1 MMTNNFSLYTTALNT
16 LIRKEVDRFLRIWT
30 DSLLPPVITMAL
42 YFIIFGHLIGPRI
55 GEIDGIPYIQFIAPG
70 LIMMPII
77 NSSFANVAFSL
88 YLAKFGRNIE
98 ELLVAPVPNI
108 IVLLGYTIGG
118 SARGLLT
125 GFLVTLVT
133 LFFTNIHIYHPF
145 LMLVVVISCSALF
158 SIIGFINAIYA
169 KSFDDVSL
177 IPTFILT
184 PLTFLGG
191 MFYSIK
197 ILPPVWQNLSLLNP
211 ILYIINLF
219 RYSLLNVSDV
229 NIYVGL
235 ALLLGFFVILFFY
248 ALWLLKHGVNLK
260 A

>member
-1 MMTNNFSLYTTALNT
+1 MTTNNYNLYSIALTT

-55 GEIDGIPYIQFIAPG
+55 GDIEGIPYIQYIAPG

-77 NSSFANVAFSL
+77 TGSFANVAFSL

-108 IVLLGYTIGG
+108 IVLLGYIIGG

-133 LFFTNIHIYHPF
+133 LFFTHIHLYHPF
-145 LMLVVVISCSALF
+145 LMLFVVVCCSVLF
-158 SIIGFINAIYA
+158 STLGFINAVYA
-169 KSFDDVSL
+169 KSFDDVTL

-197 ILPPVWQNLSLLNP
+197 ILPPIWQHLSLINP

-219 RYSLLNVSDV
+219 RYSLLNVTDV
-229 NIYVGL
+229 NIYIGL
-235 ALLLGFFVILFFY
+235 IMLVSLCVILFLY

-260 A
+260 P